1 MRNFH
6 MSDTIDPKLHSVIV
20 NLELFILG
28 DINKFMEIDE
38 RHNNLLK
45 EVKKLVPFK

>member
-1 MRNFH
+1 

-38 RHNNLLK
+38 RPDPEYGGKSGQNGWI
-45 EVKKLVPFK
+45 